1 MIDPRRHRFRSH
13 LPSRRSVRSVLR
25 AATRPR
31 ERRYA
36 LLVSA
41 LAGLVVFTLAS
52 ELFPYHSSNDD
63 EAVYLLQAA
72 MLLEGQFQI
81 HAGALA
87 EAVRPWFFVL
97 EDGRLYP
104 KYAPV
109 PAGMF
114 AVSMALFDEPRVTLG
129 VVAAL
134 NAYLTYVLGSTV
146 ADRRVGLVS
155 SVLFAASPM
164 ALLSSS
170 VFLPYAPTTL
180 WNLLFAV
187 CYLRGV
193 RSGDT
198 RMAAVAG
205 VAVGIAFFAR
215 PYTAVL
221 FALPFIVHAG
231 WQTAGALRRGRPWAD
246 PVRRNLV
253 TATIGLAFVGLAL
266 AYNVRLTGSPLEF
279 PFQAFAPLDGP
290 GFGYREIVGHGVEY
304 TPALALEANGYVLW
318 YLTTRWIVAGPVGT
332 LAAVA
337 GGVLAGRQWLE
348 GRRTGSRSRGR
359 LVVVFPLPAA
369 LLAGVVVTV
378 VLGNVAFWGNFN
390 ILATMDDP
398 TNGLVSRSGP
408 FYHFDLLAPFA
419 VFAAVA
425 MVSGWRLARNRVP
438 ELLERVDAP
447 VSPRGVLVSLA
458 LVATLVLATT
468 TVALISGP
476 IDRNADYTR
485 SAEAAYEPFDDRDL
499 ENALVFQPAPYGQWT
514 NHPFQALRNDPDLEG
529 DVVYVLEG
537 DPEREFAVLDAYPD
551 RDPYRYTYRGA
562 WGASPDEIEAVL
574 QPLEVRRGATMDGE
588 TTVGVPNRVSRA
600 VVTLEGA
607 NGSVEYHLEDPTDEI
622 RVAWTVAAASDDAG
636 NATLSAPSTATRTP
650 TEEGIELAATNRIV
664 LSVTL
669 VQPDGGTYTYR
680 QETTV
685 RVADGTLEVVWPPE
699 TRGCRLATDCGRE
712 GTLPEDADLPE
723 WERLEAE
730 LEVTAD

>member
-1 MIDPRRHRFRSH
+1 MVDPRRHRFRSH

-36 LLVSA
+36 LLVILVST

-81 HAGALA
+81 HAGDLA

-114 AVSMALFDEPRVTLG
+114 AVSMALFDEPRVTLA

-134 NAYLTYVLGSTV
+134 NASLIYILGSTV

-180 WNLLFAV
+180 WNLVFAV

-193 RSGDT
+193 RSGDS
-198 RMAAVAG
+198 RMAAIAG

-221 FALPFIVHAG
+221 FALPFIAHAG
-231 WQTAGALRRGRPWAD
+231 WQTAGALRRGRPRAD
-246 PVRRNLV
+246 PVRRNLL
-253 TATIGLAFVGLAL
+253 TGAIGLSFVALAL
-266 AYNVRLTGSPLEF
+266 AYNFRLTGSPLEF

-290 GFGYREIVGHGVEY
+290 GFGYREIGSHGIEY
-304 TPALALEANGYVLW
+304 TPTLALEANGYVLW
-318 YLTTRWIVAGPVGT
+318 YFATRWVVAGPIGT
-332 LAAVA
+332 LAAVT
-337 GGVLAGRQWLE
+337 GGALAA
-348 GRRTGSRSRGR
+348 RRILTDSGSQTKRVELS
-359 LVVVFPLPAA
+359 PLPAA
-369 LLAGVVVTV
+369 LLASVVVTV

-398 TNGLVSRSGP
+398 TNGLVSRFGP

-419 VFAAVA
+419 IFAAVA
-425 MVSGWRLARNRVP
+425 MVSGWRLARVRVP
-438 ELLERVDAP
+438 ELLERIDAP
-447 VSPRGVLVSLA
+447 GSPRRVLVSLA
-458 LVATLVLATT
+458 LVATLVLAAT
-468 TVALISGP
+468 TVVLVSGP

-485 SAEAAYEPFDDRDL
+485 SAEAAYEPFEDRELDD
-499 ENALVFQPAPYGQWT
+499 ALVFQPAPYGQWT

-537 DPEREFAVLDAYPD
+537 GPEREFAVLDAYPD

-562 WGASPDEIEAVL
+562 WGANPDEIEAVL

-588 TTVGVPNRVSRA
+588 TTVGVPDRVSRA

-607 NGSVEYHLEDPTDEI
+607 NGSVEYQLEDPTDEI
-622 RVAWTVAAASDDAG
+622 SVAWTVAAASDDAG
-636 NATLSAPSTATRTP
+636 NATLSVPPEATRGP
-650 TEEGIELAATNRIV
+650 TGDGVELAASDRVV

-685 RVADGTLEVVWPPE
+685 RVADGALEVVWPPE

-712 GTLPEDADLPE
+712 GTLLEDADLPE
-723 WERLEAE
+723 WERLGAE